1 MEIIFNIK
9 EDNMNVKIIAAV
21 IIAVIVTLGAISS
34 TFANEVVVY
43 SARKEHLI
51 KPLFDL
57 YARETGTQIRY
68 ITGKAGLL
76 MQRIN
81 AEGSRTRAD
90 ILLTVDAGN
99 LWHAAD
105 EGLLQPVKSRVL
117 ETNIPSHLRD
127 PENRWFGL
135 SVRARTIVFNTD
147 RVSPKELSTY
157 EDLGNPKWKGRL
169 ILRTS
174 KKVYNQS
181 LTAMFIV
188 EHGLSKTEDI
198 IRSWVHNLSTE
209 PFSSDTKVLEA
220 IAAGQGDVGIINT
233 YYFGRLMKKKPGL
246 PLALFWPDQDGNGVH
261 VNISGAGVT
270 TYARHRDEAIKL
282 LEWLSTPAGQTI
294 FADSNMEYPVHSNA
308 ELHPIVKSW
317 GSFKQNLINVSA
329 SGELQAEAIKLM
341 DRAGYR

>member
-1 MEIIFNIK
+1 MKRYIASL
-9 EDNMNVKIIAAV
+9 MAAV
-21 IIAVIVTLGAISS
+21 ILALGALSNAS
-34 TFANEVVVY
+34 ANEIIVY
-43 SARKEHLI
+43 SARQEHLI

-57 YARETGTQIRY
+57 YTQETGIEVKY
-68 ITGKAGLL
+68 FTGKAGAL
-76 MQRIN
+76 MQRIK

-99 LWHAAD
+99 LWHAAS

-117 ETNIPSHLRD
+117 EANIPSHLRD

-135 SVRARTIVFNTD
+135 SVRARTIVYNTD
-147 RVSPKELSTY
+147 RVSPEELSTY

-169 ILRTS
+169 VLRTS

-181 LTAMFIV
+181 LTAMFIA
-188 EHGLSKTEDI
+188 EFGLSKTEEI
-198 IRSWVHNLSTE
+198 IRSWVDNLSTE

-233 YYFGRLMKKKPGL
+233 YYFGRLMKKKSGL

-270 TYARHRDEAIKL
+270 TYARHRDEAIKF
-282 LEWLSTPAGQTI
+282 LEWLSAPAAQTI
-294 FADSNMEYPVHSNA
+294 FADSNMEYPVHRDA

-317 GSFKQNLINVSA
+317 GSFKMNLINVSK
-329 SGELQAEAIKLM
+329 SGELQIEAIMLM

>member
-1 MEIIFNIK
+1 MKRYIASL
-9 EDNMNVKIIAAV
+9 MAAV
-21 IIAVIVTLGAISS
+21 ILALGALSNAS
-34 TFANEVVVY
+34 ANEIIVY
-43 SARKEHLI
+43 SARQEHLI

-57 YARETGTQIRY
+57 YTQETGIEVKY
-68 ITGKAGLL
+68 FTGKAGAL
-76 MQRIN
+76 MQRIK

-99 LWHAAD
+99 LWHAAS

-117 ETNIPSHLRD
+117 EANIPSHLRD

-135 SVRARTIVFNTD
+135 SVRARTIVYNTD
-147 RVSPKELSTY
+147 RVSPEELSTY

-169 ILRTS
+169 VLRTS

-181 LTAMFIV
+181 LTAMFIA
-188 EHGLSKTEDI
+188 EFGLSKTEEI
-198 IRSWVHNLSTE
+198 IRSWVDNLSTE

-233 YYFGRLMKKKPGL
+233 YYFGRLMKKKSGL

-270 TYARHRDEAIKL
+270 TYARHRDEAIKF
-282 LEWLSTPAGQTI
+282 LEWLSAPAAQTI
-294 FADSNMEYPVHSNA
+294 FADSNMEYPVHRDA

-317 GSFKQNLINVSA
+317 GSFKRNLINVSK
-329 SGELQAEAIKLM
+329 SGELQIEAIMLM

>member
-1 MEIIFNIK
+1 MTGK
-9 EDNMNVKIIAAV
+9 YIAMLIMVA
-21 IIAVIVTLGAISS
+21 IVTLGVIPS
-34 TFANEVVVY
+34 TFADEVVVY

-57 YARETGTQIRY
+57 YTKETGTKVRY
-68 ITGKAGLL
+68 ITGNAGAL
-76 MQRIN
+76 MQRIK

-105 EGLLQPVKSRVL
+105 EGLFQPVKSRVL
-117 ETNIPSHLRD
+117 EKNIPSHLRD
-127 PENRWFGL
+127 PGNRWFGL
-135 SVRARTIVFNTD
+135 SVRARTIAYNTD
-147 RVSPKELSTY
+147 RVSPEELSTY
-157 EDLGNPKWKGRL
+157 EDLGSPKWKGRL

-181 LTAMFIV
+181 LTAMLIV
-188 EHGLSKTEDI
+188 EHGLEKTEDI

-209 PFSSDTKVLEA
+209 PFSSDTKVLES

-270 TYARHRDEAIKL
+270 THARHRDKAIKL
-282 LEWLSTPAGQTI
+282 LEWLSTPAAQTI
-294 FADSNMEYPVHSNA
+294 FADSNMEYPVHNDA
-308 ELHPIVKSW
+308 KLHSIVKSW
-317 GSFKQNLINVSA
+317 GSFRENLINVSRG
-329 SGELQAEAIKLM
+329 GELQAEAIKLM

>member
-1 MEIIFNIK
+1 MTGK
-9 EDNMNVKIIAAV
+9 YIAMLIMVA
-21 IIAVIVTLGAISS
+21 IVTLGVIPS
-34 TFANEVVVY
+34 TFADEVVVY

-57 YARETGTQIRY
+57 YTKETGTKVRY
-68 ITGKAGLL
+68 ITGNAGAL
-76 MQRIN
+76 MQRIK

-105 EGLLQPVKSRVL
+105 EGLFQPVKSRVL
-117 ETNIPSHLRD
+117 EKNIPSHLRD
-127 PENRWFGL
+127 PGNRWFGL
-135 SVRARTIVFNTD
+135 SVRARTIAYNTD
-147 RVSPKELSTY
+147 RVSPEELSTY
-157 EDLGNPKWKGRL
+157 EDLGSPKWKGRL

-181 LTAMFIV
+181 LTAMLIV
-188 EHGLSKTEDI
+188 EHGLSKTEEI

-209 PFSSDTKVLEA
+209 PFSSDTKVLES

-270 TYARHRDEAIKL
+270 AHARHRDEAIKL
-282 LEWLSTPAGQTI
+282 LEWLSAPAAQTI
-294 FADSNMEYPVHSNA
+294 FADSNMEYPVHNDA
-308 ELHPIVKSW
+308 KLHSIVKSW
-317 GSFKQNLINVSA
+317 GSFRENLINVSRG
-329 SGELQAEAIKLM
+329 GELQAEAIKLM

>member
-1 MEIIFNIK
+1 MTGK
-9 EDNMNVKIIAAV
+9 YIAMLIMVA
-21 IIAVIVTLGAISS
+21 IVTLGVIPS
-34 TFANEVVVY
+34 TFADEVVVY

-57 YARETGTQIRY
+57 YTKETGTKVRY
-68 ITGKAGLL
+68 ITGNAGAL
-76 MQRIN
+76 MQRIK

-105 EGLLQPVKSRVL
+105 EGLFQPVKSRVL
-117 ETNIPSHLRD
+117 ENNIPSHLRD
-127 PENRWFGL
+127 PGNRWFGL
-135 SVRARTIVFNTD
+135 SVRARTIAYNTD
-147 RVSPKELSTY
+147 RVSPEELSTY
-157 EDLGNPKWKGRL
+157 EDLGSPKWKGRL

-181 LTAMFIV
+181 LTAMLIV
-188 EHGLSKTEDI
+188 EHGLEKTEDI

-209 PFSSDTKVLEA
+209 PFSSDTQVLES

-270 TYARHRDEAIKL
+270 THARHRDEAIKL
-282 LEWLSTPAGQTI
+282 LEWLSAPAAQTI
-294 FADSNMEYPVHSNA
+294 FADSNMEYPVHNDA
-308 ELHPIVKSW
+308 KLHPIVKSW
-317 GSFKQNLINVSA
+317 GSFRENLINVSRG
-329 SGELQAEAIKLM
+329 GELQAEAIKLM

>member
-1 MEIIFNIK
+1 MTGK
-9 EDNMNVKIIAAV
+9 YIAMLIMVA
-21 IIAVIVTLGAISS
+21 IVTLGVIPS
-34 TFANEVVVY
+34 TFADEVVVY

-57 YARETGTQIRY
+57 YAKETGTKVRY
-68 ITGKAGLL
+68 ITGNAGVL
-76 MQRIN
+76 MQRIK

-105 EGLLQPVKSRVL
+105 EGLFQPVKSRVL
-117 ETNIPSHLRD
+117 EKNIPSHLRD
-127 PENRWFGL
+127 PDNRWFGL
-135 SVRARTIVFNTD
+135 SVRARTIAYNTD
-147 RVSPKELSTY
+147 RVSPEELSTY
-157 EDLGNPKWKGRL
+157 ENLGSPKWKGRL
-169 ILRTS
+169 VLRTS

-181 LTAMFIV
+181 LTAMLIV
-188 EHGLSKTEDI
+188 EHGLSKTEEI

-209 PFSSDTKVLEA
+209 PFSSDTKVLES

-233 YYFGRLMKKKPGL
+233 YYFGRLMNKKPGL

-270 TYARHRDEAIKL
+270 THARHRDEAIKL
-282 LEWLSTPAGQTI
+282 LEWLSAPAAQTI
-294 FADSNMEYPVHSNA
+294 FADSNMEYPVHNDA
-308 ELHPIVKSW
+308 KLHSIVKSW
-317 GSFKQNLINVSA
+317 GSFRENFINVSR